1 VTDERPTGERNP
13 ESTVT
18 DEAPPGDAAE
28 AVGGDLAG
36 DDGGG
41 AFTPAAAEE
50 SVWRA
55 LLIPA
60 LAMVTALAVGA
71 IVIMFSDPDVL
82 RAWGRFF
89 QDPLGALREAGISVA
104 EAYQALFTGAFGS
117 PTQIVQAIASGEGQQ
132 ILVALRPLSETI
144 TTATPLILAGLSVA
158 LGFRAGLFN
167 IGAEGQITVGAMFAG
182 VVGFTFTGLPMII
195 HLPLALVAGFV
206 GGAVWG
212 FVPGFLKARTGA
224 HEVIITI
231 MMNFIS
237 FRLLDYALRGDFFQ
251 RPDRA
256 DPISKPV
263 AESAELPRLLGSG
276 LRVHA
281 GIILAIAVTLVVG
294 WLLFRTTRG
303 FEFRAVGANP
313 DASRYAGMSVG
324 LTYIAAMSIA
334 GGLAGLAGAN
344 QLLGVTK
351 SLTVGFSSGIG
362 FVAIALALLGRA
374 HPAGVVA
381 AAFLFGAL
389 QAGAIRMQAVTQ
401 TPVDIIV
408 VIQALVIAFVAAPAL
423 VRAIYRIKA
432 KRQVG
437 PEVFTKGWSG

>member
-89 QDPLGALREAGISVA
+89 QDPLGALREAGVSVA